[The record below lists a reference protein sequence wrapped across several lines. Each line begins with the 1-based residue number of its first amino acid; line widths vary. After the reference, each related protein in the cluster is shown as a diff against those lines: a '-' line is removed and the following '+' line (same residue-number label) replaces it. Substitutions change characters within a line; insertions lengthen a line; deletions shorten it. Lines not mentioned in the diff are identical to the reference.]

1 MNGKTFN
8 IHSHK
13 TCPRN
18 ISDEVENAR
27 NLEGIV
33 SKETQLSQ
41 LSFIGDAKEEMDKL
55 ESEKP
60 NEEQYDFQN
69 LVINHGR

>member
-1 MNGKTFN
+1 MLKS
-8 IHSHK
+8 SHRTK
-13 TCPRN
+13 N
-18 ISDEVENAR
+18 DIISGVDAYNEVANAR

-41 LSFIGDAKEEMDKL
+41 LSFIDDAKEEIDKL

-60 NEEQYDFQN
+60 SEEQYDFQN
-69 LVINHGR
+69 FGD